1 MKVTVED
8 KIELFR
14 NLIFREIEEFVSE
27 RKDTTVKSFEQ
38 EKRRLLQEL
47 EAKKIH
53 ILEDAE
59 KKAEKEKQQL
69 IAKTKSQ
76 GLHKLLD
83 IRQQFINEI
92 AELLVRE
99 AKNFVLE
106 EGYKS
111 YLLKNLKKAAAVFE
125 GSGSVKLFF
134 TKRDLETLGEFI
146 SQRIAVEGL
155 NGKCLLQ
162 EASRDIIGGFYA
174 EDRKQGIQA
183 DYTLGSLIEENRQLI
198 GSNISRRL
206 DEVQDN
212 GK

>member
-38 EKRRLLQEL
+38 EKSRLLQEV
-47 EAKKIH
+47 ETKRIH
-53 ILEDAE
+53 ILEDAR
-59 KKAEKEKQQL
+59 KKAEEEKQQL
-69 IAKTKSQ
+69 IAKAKSQ

-83 IRQQFINEI
+83 KRQQFINEM
-92 AELLVRE
+92 AELLIKE
-99 AKNFVLE
+99 ANNFVFE

-111 YLLKNLKKAAAVFE
+111 YLSKNLKNAAAVFE

-134 TKRDLETLGEFI
+134 TKRDLETSGGFI
-146 SQRIAVEGL
+146 SQSIASEGL

-162 EASRDIIGGFYA
+162 EASWNIIGGFYA
-174 EDRKQGIQA
+174 EDGKQEIQA
-183 DYTLGSLIEENRQLI
+183 DYTLKSLIEENRELI
-198 GSNISRRL
+198 GNNISSRL

-212 GK
+212 G